1 MRIWKITRK
10 GSWISEKLRSNLW
23 GNIPDFKLM
32 TPDQMGFL
40 AYAVHLAESG
50 WNNIHRNLSTSLYAN
65 LCDFSKTIVSMISI
79 YHYEN
84 NRELKR
90 FLEIGWRKNE
100 LVNWTRFE
108 YSLKQAG
115 HLLPKNEE
123 TLWQNT
129 FLGRKVRNSCNKHF
143 FLHALW
149 TKSIRRA
156 PRLAV
161 WAAAQDRRGQRY
173 AIHLVHGKSQK
184 DLQSR
189 PRASECKIKE
199 PQQVSQQMVKK

>member
-1 MRIWKITRK
+1 MK
-10 GSWISEKLRSNLW
+10 
-23 GNIPDFKLM
+23 
-32 TPDQMGFL
+32 Q
-40 AYAVHLAESG
+40 
-50 WNNIHRNLSTSLYAN
+50 NIHRNLSTSLYAN

-108 YSLKQAG
+108 CSLKQAG

-129 FLGRKVRNSCNKHF
+129 FLGRKLRNSCNKHF
-143 FLHALW
+143 FACTLDQEY
-149 TKSIRRA
+149 TTSTTTCSVSCSSRSE
-156 PRLAV
+156 
-161 WAAAQDRRGQRY
+161 GQRY

-199 PQQVSQQMVKK
+199 PQQVSQQMVIK

>member
-1 MRIWKITRK
+1 MK
-10 GSWISEKLRSNLW
+10 
-23 GNIPDFKLM
+23 
-32 TPDQMGFL
+32 Q
-40 AYAVHLAESG
+40 
-50 WNNIHRNLSTSLYAN
+50 NIHRNLSTSLYAN

-100 LVNWTRFE
+100 LDNWTRFE
-108 YSLKQAG
+108 CSLKQAG

-129 FLGRKVRNSCNKHF
+129 FMGRKVRNSATNT

-149 TKSIRRA
+149 TKSIQRA

-199 PQQVSQQMVKK
+199 PQQVSQQMVIK